1 MDHLLHIL
9 DHIEELLRELI
20 VAEVR
25 GAKIELKGFD
35 IIHSL
40 VHVCC
45 ELVNTFLEGVGLPPF
60 PKTIRDKGVHLE
72 LEKEVV
78 GREGVTFITAFP
90 HAIDEETLSIP
101 ESLPDLIEE
110 EESQSRSSLD
120 SFEEFV
126 RQGIISREVSPYCI
140 MSCPNRIWFHW

>member
-9 DHIEELLRELI
+9 DRIKELLRELM

-25 GAKIELKGFD
+25 GAPIELKGFD
-35 IIHSL
+35 VIHSL
-40 VHVCC
+40 VHVCR
-45 ELVNTFLEGVGLPPF
+45 ELVNTFPEGVGLPPF
-60 PKTIRDKGVHLE
+60 PKTIKEKGVHLE

-78 GREGVTFITAFP
+78 GREGVTFVTAFP

-101 ESLPDLIEE
+101 ESLPDLLEE
-110 EESQSRSSLD
+110 EESQPRSSLD

-126 RQGIISREVSPYCI
+126 QQGIIS
-140 MSCPNRIWFHW
+140 

>member
-1 MDHLLHIL
+1 MHHLLHIL
-9 DHIEELLRELI
+9 DRIEELLRELI

-25 GAKIELKGFD
+25 GATLELKGFD
-35 IIHSL
+35 IIHGL

-45 ELVNTFLEGVGLPPF
+45 ELINTFPEGVGLPPF
-60 PKTIRDKGVHLE
+60 PKTIREKGVHLE

-78 GREGVTFITAFP
+78 GRERVTFMTAFP

-110 EESQSRSSLD
+110 EESQPRSSLD

-126 RQGIISREVSPYCI
+126 
-140 MSCPNRIWFHW
+140 

>member
-78 GREGVTFITAFP
+78 GREGLTFITAFP
-90 HAIDEETLSIP
+90 HVIDEETLSIP

-140 MSCPNRIWFHW
+140 TSCPNRIWFH

>member
-1 MDHLLHIL
+1 MDHLLHVL

-20 VAEVR
+20 LAEVR
-25 GAKIELKGFD
+25 GVMIELKGFD

-45 ELVNTFLEGVGLPPF
+45 ELVNTLLEGVGLPPF
-60 PKTIRDKGVHLE
+60 PKTIREKGVHLE

-78 GREGVTFITAFP
+78 GREGVTFLTASSQ
-90 HAIDEETLSIP
+90 ATDEETLSIP
-101 ESLPDLIEE
+101 ESLPDLLEE
-110 EESQSRSSLD
+110 EESQLRSSLD

-126 RQGIISREVSPYCI
+126 QQGIIS
-140 MSCPNRIWFHW
+140 

>member
-1 MDHLLHIL
+1 MDHLLYVL
-9 DHIEELLRELI
+9 TRIEELLRELI

-25 GAKIELKGFD
+25 GVTIELKGFD
-35 IIHSL
+35 VIHNL

-45 ELVNTFLEGVGLPPF
+45 ELVDTLSEGVGLPPF
-60 PKTIRDKGVHLE
+60 LKTIREKGVHLE

-78 GREGVTFITAFP
+78 GREGITFVTPST

-101 ESLPDLIEE
+101 ESLPDLLEE
-110 EESQSRSSLD
+110 EESQPRSSLD

-140 MSCPNRIWFHW
+140 MSCPNRVWLY

>member
-1 MDHLLHIL
+1 MDHLLHVL
-9 DHIEELLRELI
+9 DRIEEFLRELI

-25 GAKIELKGFD
+25 GVTIELKGFD

-40 VHVCC
+40 VHICC

-60 PKTIRDKGVHLE
+60 PKAIRDKGVHLE

-90 HAIDEETLSIP
+90 HAIDKETLSIP
-101 ESLPDLIEE
+101 ESLPDLLEE
-110 EESQSRSSLD
+110 EESQPRSSLD

-126 RQGIISREVSPYCI
+126 RQGIISREVPPYCI
-140 MSCPNRIWFHW
+140 TSPPNRIWFH

>member
-1 MDHLLHIL
+1 MDHLLHVL
-9 DHIEELLRELI
+9 DCIEELLRELI

-25 GAKIELKGFD
+25 GAMIELKVFD
-35 IIHSL
+35 IIHNL

-45 ELVNTFLEGVGLPPF
+45 ELVSTLFEGIGLPPF
-60 PKTIRDKGVHLE
+60 PKITRDKGVHLE

-101 ESLPDLIEE
+101 ESLPDLLEE
-110 EESQSRSSLD
+110 EESQPRSSLN
-120 SFEEFV
+120 SFKEFV
-126 RQGIISREVSPYCI
+126 RQGIISREFSPYYTK
-140 MSCPNRIWFHW
+140 SRPNRIWFY

>member
-1 MDHLLHIL
+1 MDHLLHVL
-9 DHIEELLRELI
+9 ERIEELFRELI

-25 GAKIELKGFD
+25 GVMIELKGFD
-35 IIHSL
+35 IIQSL

-45 ELVNTFLEGVGLPPF
+45 ELVNTFPEGVGLPPF

-78 GREGVTFITAFP
+78 GREGVTFVTAFP

-101 ESLPDLIEE
+101 ESLPNLLEE
-110 EESQSRSSLD
+110 EESQLGSSLD
-120 SFEEFV
+120 RFEEFV
-126 RQGIISREVSPYCI
+126 QQGIISREVS
-140 MSCPNRIWFHW
+140 RIAS